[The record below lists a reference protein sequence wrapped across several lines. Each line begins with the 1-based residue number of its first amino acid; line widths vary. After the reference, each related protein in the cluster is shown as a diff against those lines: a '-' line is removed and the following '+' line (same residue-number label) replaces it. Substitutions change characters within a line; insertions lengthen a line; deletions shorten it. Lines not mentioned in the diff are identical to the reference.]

1 MRRQRPVLAN
11 VGAVACLG
19 VLAAGLAGCGAGKVT
34 VDSPALHGA
43 DASACRA
50 LVNALPDTVSDQPR
64 RPVDPPDA
72 FAAAWGDPAIVLRC
86 GVPKPAGFD
95 EFSTCQVTNGVGW
108 FIPENQITGAPED
121 IVMTTVGRAQ
131 NVEVRIPSA
140 YWPPAA
146 TMVDLTKAITSTIR
160 EVKPCL

>member
-1 MRRQRPVLAN
+1 MRRQRPVLVNA
-11 VGAVACLG
+11 GAVACLG
-19 VLAAGLAGCGAGKVT
+19 VLAAGLAGCGAGKVA

-43 DASACRA
+43 DAAACRA
-50 LVNALPDTVSDQPR
+50 LVHALPGSVSDQRR

-72 FAAAWGDPAIVLRC
+72 YAAAWGDPAIVLRC

-95 EFSTCQVTNGVGW
+95 KYATCQVTNGVGW

-131 NVEVRIPSA
+131 NVEVRIPSD

-146 TMVDLTKAITSTIR
+146 TMVDLTRAIKSTIR